1 MVGWWDGYGCGVPTV
16 VGLVVLVGKV
26 SISCLAHFLHDK
38 VPVPKF
44 VV

>member
-1 MVGWWDGYGCGVPTV
+1 MVTVAEFPTF
-16 VGLVVLVGKV
+16 VGLVVLVDWDVV

-44 VV
+44 AV